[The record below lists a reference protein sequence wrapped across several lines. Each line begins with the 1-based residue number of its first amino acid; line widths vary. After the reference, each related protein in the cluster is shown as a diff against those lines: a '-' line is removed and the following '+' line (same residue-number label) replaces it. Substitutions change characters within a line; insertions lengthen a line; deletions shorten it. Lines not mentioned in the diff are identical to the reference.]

1 MTNIPWN
8 VLASSNNN
16 TLCSGNPKIPNLN
29 FQVSIVLIFQSI
41 MMRKQQMVRTVWT
54 TPRLLHVC
62 PIPFTFN

>member
-16 TLCSGNPKIPNLN
+16 TLCSANPKIPNLN

-54 TPRLLHVC
+54 TPRLLHVS